1 MFKSTSAR
9 KIKLFTI
16 YANYKETFDLN
27 ETFIPVTDRLLD
39 TGKRIYDITLSK
51 CTDHKRKAYI
61 KAVCIIHNRLLKTYI
76 LS

>member
-1 MFKSTSAR
+1 MFKSTSTR
-9 KIKLFTI
+9 KIKLSTI

-27 ETFIPVTDRLLD
+27 EMFVPLTDRLLD
-39 TGKRIYDITLSK
+39 TRKRIYDITLSK

-61 KAVCIIHNRLLKTYI
+61 KVVCIVHNRLPKTHI